1 MATELSDAE
10 VFNAELSDADIFGA
24 PEMSDQ
30 EAGLTQPPGAVSR
43 QVRSVLEA
51 PVRFERGLGEK
62 IGDVASGAARVADI
76 VREGDVLNGAP
87 TPAPVT
93 MRQRRKAYVAAMSDP
108 QYGLRLSQATT
119 REEADRVEA
128 LFGAKAKLTAMRFAE
143 EQRAADA
150 AAASAE
156 RQTRLEASS
165 PTYQWGREQA
175 EFSRRVFA
183 GSADIDDTF
192 ISELSVAAG
201 GMLPDVALSAVPVA
215 GPALAA
221 TSYGLQAG
229 EQQAQE
235 AVAAGRPDRADI
247 AFVSAAGLGAG
258 SERVLGV
265 APGFWKA
272 VKASRAARL
281 TPEQFG
287 TTFKNWVARNP
298 VKVGISKGMVR
309 EGMQEGA
316 EQAGQ
321 NLIASDVAG
330 YDPDRPLLK
339 DVPKAALLG
348 STMGGIAGGA
358 SVKLGQLQQAAADVE
373 PPPSDLRPLD
383 DELPP
388 APPAAEEFL
397 QSTGRTPETT
407 PRTEN
412 VPGAT
417 APTAVAPEQSD
428 GPTPVGPEDP
438 RTIAYQMDAL
448 QNGKRSAVLITEG
461 EAMPEVPGQFKTVAL
476 EGYGTMI
483 YNPRVHREETIVQ
496 RAKENKLGRI
506 LGYGVDRKPKPGTEV
521 GVVTVRDPQGV
532 EKQAV
537 VTDQT
542 NLDSVVKA
550 AEKVAEPQDTVQ
562 LEQPEAVIA
571 DRRAETPAANSQ
583 LPTPQVTESHLQQ
596 ARSAVAQMRGEER
609 PPDILDDLEAN
620 VTRGPVQ
627 FPTDMQDAL
636 DASRERVAEALHKK
650 PWKRLTSA
658 QRKAIDKQLR
668 VSTAEGLPADQALTG
683 IGEKYAGLS
692 ADDFAN
698 AILDAGEARLLQRQK
713 GDSKEVLAMAQEI
726 AAAESEAGQA
736 NEREAVTDFDQAAE
750 VSWADKIDATLTR
763 AIEASDPWQQQRS
776 GELHLFGLPKFMT
789 LQAYNGM
796 VRVIRATFRGT
807 RSLAQAVQAGIDWLK
822 TQNLPNFSETE
833 IRTWLDAHVTVTPED
848 DDINVREFIDQL
860 SNPTA
865 GEPDIA
871 QRVRNLLYERRTNES
886 DAAFAA
892 RVLQAVGGPAAAVDV
907 FTDGA
912 NGLPGSVR
920 MMLGQLIIK
929 AFGVAGQHDAAA
941 RFYDETFAAHI
952 TDTAQSLQALSAF
965 LALTPEGKLI
975 WARRKIERAAQT
987 IAAPLKP
994 QSDAAQREIEQ
1005 ANQEGIEAAT
1015 ASKDV
1020 QAAAREA
1027 VDAALEK
1034 QAATPG
1040 TDLANAI
1047 RQEVLD
1053 GLVKAGLLTAREAEI
1068 AGLHYEG
1075 TADNSTLADKLK
1087 RAGIPLHEER
1097 ARLINQLYKAR
1108 TDAERKKILAAAAR
1122 ARNPKPAKQ
1131 RYQPGSVQEWI
1142 AKARSIP
1149 SREIEAAAARL
1160 RRALEPASGR
1170 RSPAL
1175 QEFYQRLTTRLKA
1188 LLPEPAKA
1196 SAQPLTDAQLI
1207 REVFN
1212 NPEKYAEVWA
1222 QLGTEIR
1229 AKYGVEGLADVT
1241 NTLGELSPERLV
1253 EATMQGNLDRIIRET
1268 MQALRVQFGQLI
1280 RSHYTQQAATTATL
1294 KDRIVQSVGLSEAD
1308 ASKLAL
1314 VVQKRF
1320 AQLVTDR
1327 KRAALEKLLKPV
1339 PARTRPQLIERLI
1352 TATNLG
1358 ALSQER
1364 FWQAVQ
1370 NSLDLPQWSNE
1381 LADRIR
1387 KQVDVIER
1395 IPADQVE
1402 RKQKAQI
1409 ELLNIIERAKGID
1422 ALDLG
1427 IAFYVTNVLTG
1438 FTTHAKNI
1446 GSTFLNATGTIGV
1459 EAARAVASGNLSD
1472 IPLVLEAIG
1481 QGVKRGKLAAGDVL
1495 RTGQITGSRLGKVEA
1510 GRALELTQFG
1520 QRGGV
1525 PVRGKVTRAV
1535 LENRLASILNLWK
1548 YNFRIMAAEDLV
1560 FFKPAEE
1567 AKAALLAK
1575 RIARSE
1581 GLHGDAAQDRARQI
1595 LGYTLKAVDTAR
1607 AQAAGEGLTGN
1618 AAARRVAEILNN
1630 NRPLELRE
1638 DVRQF
1643 ALRTTFNNEPYGALG
1658 AVAQLLNRAKASENA
1673 KLRVAANLITPFT
1686 NIIANVVNESLNY
1699 TPVGALRARYNGDQ
1713 IVGYE
1718 RAKLTP
1724 AQQADLRAELYS
1736 KALVGTVLLS
1746 ALALK
1751 AAGDLDDPDPDFAI
1765 YGTGPAAA
1773 TDRMG
1778 LEAKGWLAHSFKI
1791 GGRYYSYA
1799 NTPLAIP
1806 LAWLGGIS
1814 DRIRD
1819 ARLFQNRRAQRTA
1832 ESLTLMAASA
1842 AIGMGKVIT
1851 EQSFMTGLMDL
1862 AQTVSEP
1869 SPEASGRGALKQ
1881 VVRTASSVVVPNAV
1895 RQVDKFFD
1903 PTQYEQRTAEGIV
1916 VNAIPFVRAAA
1927 GQPVLNAL
1935 GLPVQAPLSK
1945 QFTSSQADADP
1956 IVKTLAETGNWP
1968 TLPNRNEIYPAT
1980 GRTMTDAEY
1989 YDYVKGSGATAR
2001 KELTALFAE
2010 RGWRT
2015 LDTADQAKMI
2025 SETVSLARQMWRADH
2040 GW

>member
-1 MATELSDAE
+1 MNAETFLADAE
-10 VFNAELSDADIFGA
+10 TTPSAEQFLTDAPSAEDF
-24 PEMSDQ
+24 
-30 EAGLTQPPGAVSR
+30 LTEKPGAVAGT
-43 QVRSVLEA
+43 VNE
-51 PVRFERGLGEK
+51 FKRGLLAGQQQLLAAQLAAAPKSPSIRQLRRAYVTAMNDPKFGLALSLAGDDRAQAQRVEETLGPTAQVSRVVTAIEANRKAIADDIAAVETQMQNLPQSEALTEWSKADNSNWWRVLAKNPKQTVEIMAGIVAQSFPAMAPALAANLLAPGGVPGRVLASGAGSFGVESANAFLDSAKQTGYDFSDPEK
-62 IGDVASGAARVADI
+62 VREFFDNPAAQAQARQFAAQRGLPIAVFDGLSAGLAGKFVGPALRQGTKKVLIGTGKEIALQAASGAAGEAAAQVVSGQKISAKDI
-76 VREGDVLNGAP
+76 VAEALGEIASGPTEALGNIREG
-87 TPAPVT
+87 
-93 MRQRRKAYVAAMSDP
+93 Q
-108 QYGLRLSQATT
+108 
-119 REEADRVEA
+119 
-128 LFGAKAKLTAMRFAE
+128 
-143 EQRAADA
+143 
-150 AAASAE
+150 
-156 RQTRLEASS
+156 
-165 PTYQWGREQA
+165 
-175 EFSRRVFA
+175 
-183 GSADIDDTF
+183 
-192 ISELSVAAG
+192 
-201 GMLPDVALSAVPVA
+201 
-215 GPALAA
+215 
-221 TSYGLQAG
+221 
-229 EQQAQE
+229 
-235 AVAAGRPDRADI
+235 
-247 AFVSAAGLGAG
+247 
-258 SERVLGV
+258 
-265 APGFWKA
+265 
-272 VKASRAARL
+272 ASRATPTTPDTGLSAR
-281 TPEQFG
+281 
-287 TTFKNWVARNP
+287 
-298 VKVGISKGMVR
+298 
-309 EGMQEGA
+309 
-316 EQAGQ
+316 
-321 NLIASDVAG
+321 
-330 YDPDRPLLK
+330 PDN
-339 DVPKAALLG
+339 
-348 STMGGIAGGA
+348 
-358 SVKLGQLQQAAADVE
+358 
-373 PPPSDLRPLD
+373 

-417 APTAVAPEQSD
+417 ASTAVAPEQSSPSPNSD
-428 GPTPVGPEDP
+428 LPTPVPEDP

-461 EAMPEVPGQFKTVAL
+461 EAMPEVPGNFKTVTL

-483 YNPRVHREETIVQ
+483 YNPRVHKEETIVQ
-496 RAKENKLGRI
+496 RAKEDKLGRI
-506 LGYGVDRKPKPGTEV
+506 LGYGVDRKPAPGTTV
-521 GVVTVRDPQGV
+521 GVVTVRDPEGV

-542 NLDSVVKA
+542 SLDSVVKA

-562 LEQPEAVIA
+562 LEQPEEVIA
-571 DRRAETPAANSQ
+571 DRRAETPTPNSQ

-596 ARSAVAQMRGEER
+596 AREAVAQMRGEER

-620 VTRGPVQ
+620 VGRGAVQ
-627 FPTDMQDAL
+627 FPADMQDAL

-650 PWKRLTSA
+650 PWKRLSSA

-668 VSTAEGLPADQALTG
+668 VSIAEGLPADQALTG
-683 IGEKYAGLS
+683 IGDKYAGLS

-726 AAAESEAGQA
+726 AQAESEAGQA

-807 RSLAQAVQAGIDWLK
+807 RSLAQAIQAGIDWLK
-822 TQNLPNFSETE
+822 TQNLPDFSETE
-833 IRTWLDAHVTVTPED
+833 IRAWLEAHVTVTPED

-871 QRVRNLLYERRTNES
+871 QRVSNLLYERRTNES

-892 RVLQAVGGPAAAVDV
+892 RVMTAIGGPAQAVDV

-1040 TDLANAI
+1040 TELANAI

-1053 GLVKAGLLTAREAEI
+1053 GLVKAGLLTQREAEI

-1087 RAGIPLHEER
+1087 RAGIPLHDER
-1097 ARLINQLYKAR
+1097 ATAINNLYKAR
-1108 TDAERKKILAAAAR
+1108 TKAEREKIRSRARKARQQQTAKEAVQGDEAAVDLAINRAMRDLRVKFGQIIRQHHTQVDATGKTLAEKIAAA
-1122 ARNPKPAKQ
+1122 
-1131 RYQPGSVQEWI
+1131 
-1142 AKARSIP
+1142 
-1149 SREIEAAAARL
+1149 
-1160 RRALEPASGR
+1160 SG
-1170 RSPAL
+1170 L
-1175 QEFYQRLTTRLKA
+1175 
-1188 LLPEPAKA
+1188 
-1196 SAQPLTDAQLI
+1196 
-1207 REVFN
+1207 N
-1212 NPEKYAEVWA
+1212 
-1222 QLGTEIR
+1222 
-1229 AKYGVEGLADVT
+1229 
-1241 NTLGELSPERLV
+1241 
-1253 EATMQGNLDRIIRET
+1253 
-1268 MQALRVQFGQLI
+1268 
-1280 RSHYTQQAATTATL
+1280 
-1294 KDRIVQSVGLSEAD
+1294 EAD
-1308 ASKLAL
+1308 ARKLADA
-1314 VVQKRF
+1314 VQKRF

-1352 TATNLG
+1352 SATNLG

-1381 LADRIR
+1381 LAERIR

-1409 ELLNIIERAKGID
+1409 ELLNIIERAKGVD
-1422 ALDLG
+1422 FFDLG
-1427 IAFYVTNVLTG
+1427 LAFYKTNLLTG
-1438 FTTHAKNI
+1438 LTTTLKN
-1446 GSTFLNATGTIGV
+1446 
-1459 EAARAVASGNLSD
+1459 VASTAQAVMAEWPVQLLINPSLAPDWLILAGETIKNGMS
-1472 IPLVLEAIG
+1472 G
-1481 QGVKRGKLAAGDVL
+1481 GVRAAADNW
-1495 RTGQITGSRLGKVEA
+1495 RTGMLTGSRVDKVQA
-1510 GRALELTQFG
+1510 GRVLELTQFA
-1520 QRGGV
+1520 QSGGV
-1525 PVRGKVTRAV
+1525 PLRAGIGMGAVRRLLESDPGLPYLALWKPTTVTGQAVKNLAELRVVRFLNAWKYVTRG
-1535 LENRLASILNLWK
+1535 LGSQDML
-1548 YNFRIMAAEDLV
+1548 
-1560 FFKPAEE
+1560 FFKPSEE
-1567 AKAALLAK
+1567 ARAMLLAL
-1575 RIARSE
+1575 RLARSE
-1581 GLHGDAAQDRARQI
+1581 GLHGEVARDKARQI
-1595 LGYTLKAVDTAR
+1595 MGYTQKAVATATT
-1607 AQAAGEGLTGN
+1607 QAEAEGLTG
-1618 AAARRVAEILNN
+1618 AALKRRVAEILNA

-1638 DVRQF
+1638 DARDY
-1643 ALRTTFNNEPYGALG
+1643 ALRATFNNHPYGMMGWIAEALNKG
-1658 AVAQLLNRAKASENA
+1658 KAHEDP
-1673 KLRVAANLITPFT
+1673 KIRVATNLMFPFT
-1686 NIIANVVNESLNY
+1686 DIIANVVNAQLNFTPIGLIRAHGRRQILGSKLESL
-1699 TPVGALRARYNGDQ
+1699 TVDQ
-1713 IVGYE
+1713 
-1718 RAKLTP
+1718 K
-1724 AQQADLRAELYS
+1724 AELQRELYV
-1736 KALVGTVLLS
+1736 KAFLGTALLVGLS
-1746 ALALK
+1746 LKLAQY
-1751 AAGDLDDPDPDFAI
+1751 LDDEDPPLAI
-1765 YGTGPAAA
+1765 YGAGP
-1773 TDRMG
+1773 TNDNDRRG
-1778 LEAKGWLAHSFKI
+1778 LEAKGWISHSIKI
-1791 GGRYYSYA
+1791 GDRHWNYGNS
-1799 NTPLAIP
+1799 TLAIP
-1806 LAWLGGIS
+1806 LAWLGNYH
-1814 DRIRD
+1814 DRLRD
-1819 ARLFQNRRAQRTA
+1819 ARIYQDKATLRVGQDIPMMLAGVAA
-1832 ESLTLMAASA
+1832 EGGLA
-1842 AIGMGKVIT
+1842 IT
-1851 EQSFMTGLMDL
+1851 EQSFLTGMMQLNDIL
-1862 AQTVSEP
+1862 DANSAEQRGRAFLKLGIKNVT
-1869 SPEASGRGALKQ
+1869 SG
-1881 VVRTASSVVVPNAV
+1881 VIPNAL
-1895 RQVDKFFD
+1895 RQVDRAFD
-1903 PTQYEQRTAEGIV
+1903 PQVYEQRSTTGIL
-1916 VNAIPFVRAAA
+1916 VNNIPFVRGEK
-1927 GQPVLNAL
+1927 GQPALNAL
-1935 GLPVQAPLSK
+1935 GMPVTRPLLS